1 MMGVA
6 EIKMN
11 GTPLSFDKE
20 AMILECCKCGLTHCF
35 VLIERDG
42 KHYLKV
48 YVDEAESEAK

>member
-1 MMGVA
+1 MSVA

-11 GTPLSFDKE
+11 GTPLSFDKK